1 MPYPSTHKPQS
12 REKILHSAAKL
23 FSHHGFDSVS
33 IDQVMADAG
42 LTRGA
47 FYSHFPDK
55 STLYAEAITYAA
67 KHRFARHARTA
78 DPQGRLTALLQGYLS
93 LAHLEDS
100 NPCPLAFLATDV
112 SHRDPR
118 VRNTYT
124 RTYQGMVKWIAKLSS
139 QPLQREQC
147 LVATALMI
155 GGVAIA
161 RVLDDGEI
169 VDELLAACLQHGL
182 ALLEG
187 DAETN
192 ASI

>member
-23 FSHHGFDSVS
+23 FSHQGFDNVS
-33 IDQVMADAG
+33 IDNVMADAG

-67 KHRFARHARTA
+67 KNRFAKYTREL
-78 DPQGRLTALLQGYLS
+78 DPQGRLAVLLSSYLS
-93 LAHLEDS
+93 REHFEQDT

-112 SHRDPR
+112 SHRDPL

-124 RTYQGMVKWIAKLSS
+124 RVYQGMVKWLDKLSS
-139 QPLQREQC
+139 NSPMREQC
-147 LVATALMI
+147 LAATALMI

-161 RVLDDGEI
+161 RALDDSAT
-169 VDELLAACLQHGL
+169 VDELLAACLQQSL
-182 ALLEG
+182 VLLEG
-187 DAETN
+187 GADAN
-192 ASI
+192 G